1 MYDVNKIRED
11 FPILSRTVYGKPLVY
26 LDNGAT
32 TQKPRCVVDA
42 MVEEYYSVN
51 ANVHR
56 GVHFLSQQA
65 TNLHE
70 ASRETVRRFINA
82 GSTNEIVF
90 TRGTTESINLVA
102 SSFVESQ
109 MKEGDEV
116 IVSVMEHHS
125 NIVSWQLQAMRKG
138 IVLKVIPMNDRGEL
152 LLDEYEKLFSPRTR
166 LVSVAHVSN
175 VLGTI
180 NPVKQIIEMAHA
192 HQVPVL
198 IDGAQGIPHMPV
210 DVQDLDADFYVFS
223 GHKIYG
229 PTGVGVLYGKEN
241 WLDKLPPYQGG
252 GEMIQNVSFE
262 KTTFN
267 QLPFKFEAGTPDYI
281 GTTALAKALDYVSA
295 IGMDQIAAYEHELT
309 VYAMQRLKEIPNM
322 RIFGEAVHKGGVISF
337 LVGNIHHFDMGT
349 LLDRLGIAVRTGHH
363 CAEPLMRR
371 LGIEGTVRASFG
383 IYNTKEEVDALVAGI
398 ERVSRMFTSYKK
410 DSSGSSF
417 SYFRSCLF
425 LCHPHDCCLMC
436 ITVAA
441 AGAASVADGKAV
453 ISLIRNLL
461 GGK

>member
-1 MYDVNKIRED
+1 MFYDVQKIRED
-11 FPILSRTVYGKPLVY
+11 FPILSRKVYNKPLIY

-32 TQKPRCVVDA
+32 TQKPRVV
-42 MVEEYYSVN
+42 VESITDEYYSVN

-70 ASRETVRRFINA
+70 ASRETVRKFINA
-82 GSTNEIVF
+82 RSTSEIVF

-102 SSFVESQ
+102 STFVDSQ

-125 NIVSWQLQAMRKG
+125 NIVSWQLQAARKG

-180 NPVKQIIEMAHA
+180 NPVKEMIATAHA
-192 HQVPVL
+192 HGVPVL
-198 IDGAQGIPHMPV
+198 IDGAQSIPHMPI

-223 GHKIYG
+223 GHKVYG
-229 PTGVGVLYGKEN
+229 PTGIGVLYGKEA

-252 GEMIQNVSFE
+252 GEMIKNVSFE
-262 KTTFN
+262 HTTFN
-267 QLPFKFEAGTPDYI
+267 ELPFKFEAGTPDYI
-281 GTTALAKALDYVSA
+281 GSTALAKALDYVSA
-295 IGMDQIAAYEHELT
+295 IGMDKIAAYEHELT
-309 VYAMQRLKEIPNM
+309 VYAMNRLKEIPGM
-322 RIFGEAVHKGGVISF
+322 RIFGEAEHKGGVISC
-337 LVGNIHHFDMGT
+337 LGGNIHHFDMGT

-363 CAEPLMRR
+363 CAEPLMHRM
-371 LGIEGTVRASFG
+371 GIEGTVRASLG
-383 IYNTKEEVDALVAGI
+383 LYNTKEEIDALAAGI
-398 ERVSRMFTSYKK
+398 ERVSQMF
-410 DSSGSSF
+410 
-417 SYFRSCLF
+417 
-425 LCHPHDCCLMC
+425 
-436 ITVAA
+436 
-441 AGAASVADGKAV
+441 
-453 ISLIRNLL
+453 
-461 GGK
+461 